1 MVLDL
6 RTCFWSEGPPG
17 TREQQGHPGIKLHG
31 YFFCQERSLCRMQS
45 TLLGNVLNCL
55 HGELLSRLL
64 VSLPIQFHSSNTPHG
79 QIGHG
84 FHFSIPMF
92 FFFFFFF
99 FGNFILPLVDW
110 FAIPKNLGGKQHIPI
125 LVSPQENVKLFGG
138 LERDISSLPITPP
151 WVSFRTN
158 TFFCVALGF
167 ELLADANKKNSSF
180 FIFYIYKNTLNMI

>member
-1 MVLDL
+1 M
-6 RTCFWSEGPPG
+6 TSGPKAPLVS
-17 TREQQGHPGIKLHG
+17 RKKKKHPGIKLHG
-31 YFFCQERSLCRMQS
+31 YYFCQEHSLCSMQR

-55 HGELLSRLL
+55 HGELLSHYLCHCQYNFIAR
-64 VSLPIQFHSSNTPHG
+64 TPRTG
-79 QIGHG
+79 KSVTDFI
-84 FHFSIPMF
+84 FPFVCF
-92 FFFFFFF
+92 FFFFFLFLKF
-99 FGNFILPLVDW
+99 HPSTSR
-110 FAIPKNLGGKQHIPI
+110 
-125 LVSPQENVKLFGG
+125 LVSDTQKPGGPAAYSNIGRTQENVKLFRG